1 MKIGLTLFTCDRGIT
16 PAEAAVA
23 AEERGF
29 DSFYVPEHTHIP
41 TSRATAHP
49 GTGNETLPDDRYA
62 RTLDPWVSLATAA
75 SLTSR
80 IRLGTCVCLPA
91 EHDPIALAKTIASLD
106 HLSGGRVQLGV
117 GFGWN
122 LEEMADH
129 GVPVNRRRAV
139 LRDYLQAMQTL
150 WRDEVASYDGEYVS
164 FGPSWAW
171 PKPIQTPQIPIVVG
185 AFGNDKVFD
194 WIVQSAD
201 GWITTPIEE
210 NLGESI
216 ARLRAKWTEAGRAG
230 EAQVIALETTRA
242 KRLAEYRRLGVTE
255 ALVSLPDVGRDQA
268 LHHLDRL
275 TTAIESYREAWSS

>member
-41 TSRATAHP
+41 TNRSTAHP
-49 GTGNETLPDDRYA
+49 ATGDATLPDDRYV
-62 RTLDPWVSLATAA
+62 RTLDPWVSLASAA
-75 SLTSR
+75 SVTSR
-80 IRLGTCVCLPA
+80 IRLGTCVCLPV

-122 LEEMADH
+122 LEEMIDH

-150 WRDEVASYDGEYVS
+150 WRDDVASYEGEFVS

-171 PKPIQTPQIPIVVG
+171 PKPIQARIPIVVG

-194 WIVQSAD
+194 WIVRSAD

-216 ARLRAKWTEAGRAG
+216 TRLRSKWIDAGRAG
-230 EAQVIALETTRA
+230 EPQVVALETTAA

-275 TTAIESYREAWSS
+275 TSTIESYREAWSS

>member
-1 MKIGLTLFTCDRGIT
+1 MKIGLALFTCDRGIT

-49 GTGNETLPDDRYA
+49 GTGNETLPDDRYV
-62 RTLDPWVSLATAA
+62 RTLDPWVSLASAA
-75 SLTSR
+75 SVTSR

-129 GVPVNRRRAV
+129 GVPVKRRRAV

-150 WRDEVASYDGEYVS
+150 WRDDVASYEGEYVS

-171 PKPIQTPQIPIVVG
+171 PKPIQTRIPIVVG
-185 AFGNDKVFD
+185 AFGNDKTFD

-201 GWITTPIEE
+201 GWITTPIEDD
-210 NLGESI
+210 LGGAV
-216 ARLRAKWTEAGRAG
+216 ARLRAKWSGAGRAG
-230 EAQVIALETTRA
+230 EPQVIALETTPA
-242 KRLAEYRRLGVTE
+242 KRLAEYDQLGVTE

-268 LHHLDRL
+268 LNHLDRL
-275 TTAIESYREAWSS
+275 TSAIETYRKVRSS